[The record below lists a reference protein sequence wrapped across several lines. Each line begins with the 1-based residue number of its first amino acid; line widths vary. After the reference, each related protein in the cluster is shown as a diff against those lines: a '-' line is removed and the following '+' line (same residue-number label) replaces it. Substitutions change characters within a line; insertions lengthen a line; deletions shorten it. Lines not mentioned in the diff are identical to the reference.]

1 MYLAPNPASPHL
13 DKYKRNSHTG
23 AEGDGPGSFFVSFYQ
38 NMWKERSRKDPKFIN
53 RRMGRSTAACSCARE
68 LRGAKQSCMRHMH
81 WSSECSVRWE
91 KQRADWWTS
100 YDAIDVKVKIL
111 PVNHVSCLQI
121 CRGKAGRG
129 LSDFRGQWQPL
140 EVAGGEVIMRLVW
153 WEFKMPECGWWGHR
167 RSLFRS
173 VFCSEILSQCP
184 QRQSHCSQANWGW
197 REPDTE
203 DVKWVLLQPTARRQH
218 GALWGGAGSTAG
230 RGRRALGVGRS
241 LLICGYVLM

>member
-1 MYLAPNPASPHL
+1 MAPGHFL
-13 DKYKRNSHTG
+13 SHSIRTCERKEAEKTPNLSTG
-23 AEGDGPGSFFVSFYQ
+23 EWADQLQPVRVHGSWEGQ
-38 NMWKERSRKDPKFIN
+38 NR
-53 RRMGRSTAACSCARE
+53 AACGTCTDLQNAASGGKSRE
-68 LRGAKQSCMRHMH
+68 QTGEHRMMPLMWRLK
-81 WSSECSVRWE
+81 SSQLIMWV
-91 KQRADWWTS
+91 
-100 YDAIDVKVKIL
+100 V
-111 PVNHVSCLQI
+111 QI

-140 EVAGGEVIMRLVW
+140 EVAGGEVIMRLAW